1 VKRLFDLLVSS
12 LALLVLS
19 PVFLVIAC
27 WIKWDSKGPV
37 FFRQTRVGRYETSF
51 KIIKFRSMIS
61 VQADG
66 APQLTVGRDT
76 RITRCGAWIRK
87 TKLDELPQLL
97 NVWMGHMS
105 LVGPRP
111 EVPKYVALY
120 SEDDRALV
128 FSVRPGITDE
138 ASIEY
143 RQESQILAQAT
154 DPEAAYRTV
163 VLPDKLKYYRAYVR
177 EHSLWGDL
185 SILWRTV
192 WLVLRP

>member
-1 VKRLFDLLVSS
+1 
-12 LALLVLS
+12 
-19 PVFLVIAC
+19 
-27 WIKWDSKGPV
+27 
-37 FFRQTRVGRYETSF
+37 
-51 KIIKFRSMIS
+51 MIS